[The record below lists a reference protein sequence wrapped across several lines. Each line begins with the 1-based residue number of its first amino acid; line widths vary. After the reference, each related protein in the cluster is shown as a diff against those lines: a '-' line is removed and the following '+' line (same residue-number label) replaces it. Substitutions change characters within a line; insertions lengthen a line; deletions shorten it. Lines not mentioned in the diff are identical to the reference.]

1 MASRQ
6 DLNTQSIDVLGV
18 VFLLG
23 NAFIL
28 GGIWT
33 RWLLEDR
40 LLQTGALFLGV
51 WLFFAIR
58 SLIVFSIERRI

>member
-1 MASRQ
+1 MSNQLSRG
-6 DLNTQSIDVLGV
+6 SIDVLGV
-18 VFLLG
+18 VFLIGIAL
-23 NAFIL
+23 IL

-51 WLFFAIR
+51 WLFFAAR
-58 SLIVFSIERRI
+58 SLVVYAIDKLAA